1 MYLRVWR
8 DWLGLE
14 GTIWQSLHR
23 KLNRNCFVK
32 ENLILTVLIMR
43 LFRKCQTKGNCW
55 AKHQKQHNTEISQ
68 VRAETHIMQLLHLA
82 SAKPFH
88 AVLCLLSFLIWL
100 LVQRNISWCSQSLKK
115 KVGDK
120 IISYQ
125 KFLPLL
131 HLLLSPSL
139 FSSFQL
145 PSVCLSFSS
154 SFCLSRGQPV
164 DGKLISVSRNPCG
177 CTFYTHLL
185 CVCVCAAMFWGPEE
199 ENFESGGLCP
209 LVQQTL
215 LPSCYRDLHG
225 G

>member
-1 MYLRVWR
+1 MSKFLTKTCEIEGILIKHV
-8 DWLGLE
+8 LKSVKGLIGFRRNDLTVAPQKTE
-14 GTIWQSLHR
+14 QKLFCKRKSNLDGLNNASFLKMSNKR
-23 KLNRNCFVK
+23 KLLGQTPETTQHRNITSQSRNTHYATSPSGLSKAIPCRSLS
-32 ENLILTVLIMR
+32 LIVSDLTVG
-43 LFRKCQTKGNCW
+43 TK
-55 AKHQKQHNTEISQ
+55 KHL
-68 VRAETHIMQLLHLA
+68 M
-82 SAKPFH
+82 
-88 AVLCLLSFLIWL
+88 VLSKF
-100 LVQRNISWCSQSLKK
+100 KK

-185 CVCVCAAMFWGPEE
+185 CVCVCAAMFW
-199 ENFESGGLCP
+199 
-209 LVQQTL
+209 
-215 LPSCYRDLHG
+215 
-225 G
+225 